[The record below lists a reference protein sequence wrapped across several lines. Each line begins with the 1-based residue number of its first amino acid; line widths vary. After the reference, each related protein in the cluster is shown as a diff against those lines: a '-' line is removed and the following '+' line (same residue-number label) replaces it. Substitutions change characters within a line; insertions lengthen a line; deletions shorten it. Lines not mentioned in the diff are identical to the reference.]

1 MYEYCTKIQLFFPKH
16 PKDQARAPEKLT
28 GPDAAAARNNEQV
41 AATDGAHFFTVN
53 INTLR
58 KKAKAQTLE
67 VEDILAAAARRPAG
81 LQAEL
86 QRLSAELEWSHT
98 PYPRGGGHVVPFA
111 RWAEMAGAY
120 AEHGIP
126 GLAGWMQAKAQATA
140 GNGAPAEYVLAML
153 EALKTQEAND
163 ALFSLFAHVLDDPG
177 GHLAEALE
185 LASTINLTFSFK
197 GRLPPTL
204 AQADRA
210 RSLLMALYPLARK
223 EAERCTVVCALRGV
237 GDESTAQFLATIKPF
252 GGPHA
257 GLEKSALRAIRKR
270 LQGTT
275 SATP

>member
-1 MYEYCTKIQLFFPKH
+1 M
-16 PKDQARAPEKLT
+16 T
-28 GPDAAAARNNEQV
+28 GPDAAAARNNERV
-41 AATDGAHFFTVN
+41 AATDGARFFTVN

-58 KKAKAQTLE
+58 KKAQAHTLE

-81 LQAEL
+81 LQAAL

-126 GLAGWMQAKAQATA
+126 GLAGWMQAQAAA
-140 GNGAPAEYVLAML
+140 GHAAPAEYVLAML

-185 LASTINLTFSFK
+185 LASTINIKFSFK
-197 GRLPPTL
+197 GSLPPTP

-210 RSLLMALYPLARK
+210 RSFLMALYPLVRT

-237 GDESTAQFLATIKPF
+237 GDESTAQFLAMIKPF

-257 GLEKSALRAIRKR
+257 GLEKSAQRAVRKR

>member
-1 MYEYCTKIQLFFPKH
+1 M
-16 PKDQARAPEKLT
+16 
-28 GPDAAAARNNEQV
+28 
-41 AATDGAHFFTVN
+41 N

-58 KKAKAQTLE
+58 KKAKAHTLE

-126 GLAGWMQAKAQATA
+126 GLAGWMQAQARAAA
-140 GNGAPAEYVLAML
+140 GHGPPADYVLAML

-163 ALFSLFAHVLDDPG
+163 ALFSLFAPVLDDPG
-177 GHLAEALE
+177 GHLTEALE

-197 GRLPPTL
+197 GRLPPTP

-210 RSLLMALYPLARK
+210 RSFLMALYPPLAHK
-223 EAERCTVVCALRGV
+223 ETERCTVVCGLRGV

-257 GLEKSALRAIRKR
+257 GLEKSAQRAIRKR
-270 LQGTT
+270 LQGMA
-275 SATP
+275 SAAP